1 MGSFVLK
8 NIEMTLDP
16 ESIQRAVDEVVDFK
30 SDFKHAMN
38 LLCGYLLRNGVRIA
52 RQKLEGYG
60 ISDGSALSATIR
72 FEVETGETFEGHV
85 VAGYPGDH
93 LSEDGK
99 YSNVSYAVFV
109 EYGFGTGNYY
119 RRDGSRINSGK
130 ALRHLMKTGGIARA
144 SGRTKNHPSGL
155 GRYRAASEFKMMSNK
170 NRGEFRGWVYKDRV
184 TGKFYTSEG
193 QPPKPFMYN
202 TYLEL
207 MAKAERDG
215 GRLLGMYIGS
225 GGV

>member
-1 MGSFVLK
+1 MGEFVLR

-16 ESIQRAVDEVVDFK
+16 ASIRNAINEITDFK
-30 SDFKHAMN
+30 SDFKHAMELLGRN
-38 LLCGYLLRNGVRIA
+38 LLRSGVRIA

-72 FEVETGETFEGHV
+72 FEIEGGDSFVGHV

-93 LSEDGK
+93 LADDGK

-109 EYGFGTGNYY
+109 EFGFGTGNYY
-119 RRDGSRINSGK
+119 RRDNSRINTAK
-130 ALRHLMKTGGIARA
+130 ALRHLAKTGGIARA
-144 SGRTKNHPSGL
+144 SGRTKNHPSGN
-155 GRYRAASEFKMMSNK
+155 GNYRSASEFKMMRNSV
-170 NRGEFRGWVYKDRV
+170 RGEFRGWIYKDRV

-202 TYLEL
+202 TYLAL
-207 MAKAERDG
+207 MDKAEKDG
-215 GRLLGMYIGS
+215 GRLIGMYVGS